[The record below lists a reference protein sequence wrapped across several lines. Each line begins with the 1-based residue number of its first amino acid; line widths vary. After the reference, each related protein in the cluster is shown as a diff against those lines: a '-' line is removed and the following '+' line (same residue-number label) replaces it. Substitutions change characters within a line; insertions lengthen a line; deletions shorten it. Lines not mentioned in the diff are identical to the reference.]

1 MTKLPHPRLQQLL
14 ALLHAEP
21 LPQEELA
28 RRLNVSTRTVRTDVA
43 TLNELIATRGAHLI
57 HQRGS
62 GYQLKIYNQGL
73 FDALLAAQGQESP
86 LPRTSRE
93 RVLHLQVLLLTAE
106 QGIKLDE
113 LADTWY
119 LSRAALQGDM
129 TEVRER
135 LAHFGLTIDSK
146 PRVGMRIAGSEMAI
160 RACLTQLLCQEL
172 LHQHPLQ
179 SLLPTLCPSKTLEVV
194 GNHIHEQLG
203 RHQLRLADE
212 SLQQVTVYCAVALL
226 RQASGHELRQFAS
239 DDITPPLAV
248 VARDIYAEL
257 PTLTSP
263 GQEEIACLAIQI
275 QARLTAETPL
285 LSPAM
290 AAESEQLTAHLLGYI
305 HQHYPYD
312 LRGDP
317 QLRADLQ
324 THIGAMLLRVKYQI
338 GSHNPLADHIKQ
350 YYPLAYDITLAAI
363 SEWIRQTPYRLTHH
377 EIGYLVIHIGVG
389 LERHYDIGYTRRPQ
403 ALLLCDAGNATFRVL
418 EARIRREYPQLQ
430 LTTLESVR
438 DYEGLA
444 RIEQDF
450 VISTLKVSEKNAPV
464 VQVSPFP
471 TQYQLEQLGK
481 LVLVDRTRPYLLDK
495 YFDADHFMV
504 LDEPISQGVL
514 FDRICSQLEAE
525 DLVESGFRGS
535 LQERERI
542 VSTMLG
548 DGIALPHSLGL
559 LARRTLV
566 YTVLAPQGID
576 WGNGESATLIFVLA
590 IAKEDYEEAMGLYDL
605 FLALMNEKASRS
617 LLACRDFAAFK
628 ALARSTP

>member
-1 MTKLPHPRLQQLL
+1 QQLL

-212 SLQQVTVYCAVALL
+212 SLQQVIVYCAVALL
-226 RQASGHELRQFAS
+226 HQASGHELRQFAS

-525 DLVESGFRGS
+525 DLVQSGFRGS

-542 VSTMLG
+542 VSTLLG

-590 IAKEDYEEAMGLYDL
+590 IAKADYEEAMGLYDL

-628 ALARSTP
+628 TLARSAP